1 MTAITMTDEVQV
13 NILGKVLE
21 ITLNRPPA
29 NAITRSVSIAIH
41 EALKML
47 QQDDDLQCGIITG
60 SGEKIFCAGWDLK
73 EMAKM
78 DSNEQAL
85 AESLDCPGG
94 FAGIT
99 EFWDLKKPVICAVN
113 GIAVGG
119 GFEIA
124 LACDLLLCTEQSEF
138 FFPEMQRGFLPDVG
152 GIQHLPRKL
161 PYNVAMELLYTGRRM
176 PADEAMRWGM
186 VNEILTAK
194 ELIPRARELAKHIAQ
209 GAPLALQALK
219 EVMPVIQEMPI
230 KQAFAATKPGNDKFP
245 VYQKMLFSD
254 DFMEG
259 GRAFAEKR
267 EPRWK
272 GE

>member
-1 MTAITMTDEVQV
+1 MMTDEVQI

-29 NAITRSVSIAIH
+29 NAITQSVSIAIH
-41 EALKML
+41 EALKIL
-47 QQDDDLQCGIITG
+47 QEDAHLQCGIITG

-85 AESLDCPGG
+85 AESLECAGG

-99 EFWDLKKPVICAVN
+99 EFWGLKKPVICAVN

-124 LACDLLLCTEQSEF
+124 LACDMILCAEHSEF
-138 FFPEMQRGFLPDVG
+138 FFPEMKRGFLPDVG

-176 PADEAMRWGM
+176 PASEAMQWGL
-186 VNEILTAK
+186 VNEILPAEKLMT
-194 ELIPRARELAKHIAQ
+194 RARELAEHVSQ

-230 KQAFAATKPGNDKFP
+230 QQAFSATKPGNDRFP
-245 VYQKMLFSD
+245 VYQKMLFSE

-259 GRAFAEKR
+259 SRAFAEKR
-267 EPRWK
+267 QPHWK
-272 GE
+272 GK

>member
-1 MTAITMTDEVQV
+1 MMTDEIQV

-29 NAITRSVSIAIH
+29 NAITQSVSIAIH

-47 QQDDDLQCGIITG
+47 QEDNELQCGIITG
-60 SGEKIFCAGWDLK
+60 SGDKIFCAGWDLK

-85 AESLDCPGG
+85 ADSLDCPGG

-113 GIAVGG
+113 GLAVGG

-124 LACDLLLCTEQSEF
+124 LACDMVLCTDHSEF

-161 PYNVAMELLYTGRRM
+161 PYNIAMELLYTGRRM
-176 PADEAMRWGM
+176 PASEAMQWGL
-186 VNEILTAK
+186 VNEILPVEKLMT
-194 ELIPRARELAKHIAQ
+194 RARELAGHISQ
-209 GAPLALQALK
+209 SAPLALQALK
-219 EVMPVIQEMPI
+219 EVVPVIQEMPI
-230 KQAFAATKPGNDKFP
+230 KQAFSATKPGNDQFP
-245 VYQKMLFSD
+245 IYQKMLFSE

-267 EPRWK
+267 EPHWK
-272 GE
+272 GK